1 MDPEFLDTDAEHEHD
16 SRVTSVSSKFEGEL
30 NVNKLEGWIGRLM
43 QDKATIYSDTRFL
56 QCGNESEIRVP
67 RCSYAIWRCF

>member
-43 QDKATIYSDTRFL
+43 QDKATDLFRYKGVL
-56 QCGNESEIRVP
+56 L
-67 RCSYAIWRCF
+67 